1 MFPRE
6 DGGVVMGTLWLLRSL
21 ILGTT
26 FSLLLLFTSTT
37 CVVVL
42 AVVGAAVEVVVVGAA
57 LSVTRMG
64 FLGALEAVEEG
75 TPLALSAALEA
86 ALAFFLGLSLICFLI
101 QGGIFL

>member
-1 MFPRE
+1 M
-6 DGGVVMGTLWLLRSL
+6 
-21 ILGTT
+21 ILGAT

-75 TPLALSAALEA
+75 TPLALSPAALEEA
-86 ALAFFLGLSLICFLI
+86 ALALFFLGLSLICFRI
-101 QGGIFL
+101 QGGIFLALEEPGFLALTQA